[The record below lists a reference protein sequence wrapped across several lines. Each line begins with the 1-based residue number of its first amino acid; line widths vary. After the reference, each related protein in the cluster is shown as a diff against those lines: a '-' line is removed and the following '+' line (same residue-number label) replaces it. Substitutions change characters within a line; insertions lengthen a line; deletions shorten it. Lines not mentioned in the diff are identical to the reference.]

1 MAMLALSFKVLL
13 AFFSFAIPSYNG
25 VSGKFA
31 KSLAAEL
38 KVAACFTNFHRI
50 REDTQGIVT
59 GFTKLEERERI
70 FIQPAIPQCH
80 NSRP

>member
-1 MAMLALSFKVLL
+1 MALLALSFKVLL

-50 REDTQGIVT
+50 REDTQGIVS
-59 GFTKLEERERI
+59 GFTKFHRGEGTN
-70 FIQPAIPQCH
+70 F
-80 NSRP
+80 

>member
-1 MAMLALSFKVLL
+1 MALLASSFKAPL

-59 GFTKLEERERI
+59 GITNFHRIREDT
-70 FIQPAIPQCH
+70 
-80 NSRP
+80 